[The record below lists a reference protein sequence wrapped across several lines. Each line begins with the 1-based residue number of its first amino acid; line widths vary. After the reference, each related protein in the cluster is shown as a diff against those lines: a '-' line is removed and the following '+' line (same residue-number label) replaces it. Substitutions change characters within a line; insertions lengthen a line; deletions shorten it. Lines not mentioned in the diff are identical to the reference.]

1 MKVVK
6 NETPKEEVKFTNVF
20 GDEYIPEEEYEFIC
34 DDCLAEEVESLKE
47 DVAWLAEDILDHDDI
62 LEMLWEKIQ
71 AVEDDQVQD
80 AENLSDVVDII
91 GCLQESNK
99 LTLDIIIKQN
109 ETIKILS
116 NEVNDLH
123 NGIIFLTIWSL
134 VLTILTAVIS
144 LNVFF

>member
-6 NETPKEEVKFTNVF
+6 KEAPKEEVKITNVF
-20 GDEYIPEEEYEFIC
+20 GDEYTPDEYEFIC
-34 DDCLAEEVESLKE
+34 DDCLADEVELLKE
-47 DVAWLAEDILDHDDI
+47 DVAWLAEDILDHEEV
-62 LEMLWEKIQ
+62 LQMLWEKIQ

-91 GCLQESNK
+91 GCLQEANK

-116 NEVNDLH
+116 DEVNKSY
-123 NGIIFLTIWSL
+123 NGIIFLTVWSL
-134 VLTILTAVIS
+134 ILTVLTVITS
-144 LNVFF
+144 TNVFF